1 MADIIVRRAERK
13 DIPAMAGVVSRSWR
27 EAYKELISDEDMKLF
42 ANEPRRRDIFENRI
56 DRDTFIYVI
65 WSDNT
70 VKGVCSAEK
79 YEKQGFEN
87 TAEIDQLYLEPSE
100 IGTGM
105 GGMLFDYVLD
115 DLKKSGFHRVVLF
128 VMEGND
134 RAIGFYRHK
143 GFSPDGFFSVC
154 ENLSRKNHG
163 LRYIKEL

>member
-1 MADIIVRRAERK
+1 
-13 DIPAMAGVVSRSWR
+13 MAGVVSRSWR

-42 ANEPRRRDIFENRI
+42 ANETRRRDIFENRI
-56 DRDTFIYVI
+56 GRDHFIYVI
-65 WSDNT
+65 LKDNT
-70 VKGVCSAEK
+70 IKGVCSAGK

-100 IGTGM
+100 IGTGK
-105 GGMLFDYVLD
+105 GSMLLDYVLD
-115 DLKKSGFHRVVLF
+115 ELKKSGFHRIVLF

-163 LRYIKEL
+163 LRYIKEF